1 MTSSISVI
9 HPNLSVGARKTLLAY
24 LAISA
29 VVFVLMMI
37 FGASMRYEQ
46 SQWLGMGPQYFYQI
60 MTAHGV
66 GMIGI
71 VGLAASAV
79 MWFFLSRHVQLS
91 TPILVVNL
99 ILFLIGV
106 VLILGAIFIGGFAA
120 AWTFL
125 YPLPAMGK
133 GAWGNHAA
141 ASYLIGLLLIGV
153 GFLLLY
159 LDTARAIMKK
169 YGNLGKALGWPQ
181 LFSNSQDEPPPAAVI
196 ASTMVLI
203 VNIAGIAA
211 GAVVL
216 VLCLVNLYMPSFELD
231 PLLVKNLIYFFGHI
245 FINAAIYQ
253 AVIAVYEI
261 LPQYTNRTWKPTK
274 VFILSWTLSTLMVM
288 SVYPHHLLMDF
299 AMPTWALIMGQI
311 ISYMS
316 GFPVLVVTAFGALT
330 IIYRSGIKWDV
341 TSGLLIL
348 SMLGWA
354 CGVIPAIVDG
364 TISVNN
370 VMHNTLWVPGHFH
383 IYLLLGLLPMLF
395 GFMYYLIQSNGNK
408 VGAIDNIAFWSYL
421 LGGIGF
427 VTMFLLSGKESIPR
441 RWAAH
446 LSEWVPYDRIASV
459 FATLIVIGALVF
471 AYRFL
476 TRLNRI
482 NIATS

>member
-1 MTSSISVI
+1 MSSSISVI
-9 HPNLSVGARKTLLAY
+9 HPNLSAGARKTLLTY

-29 VVFVLMMI
+29 VVFLLMMV

-46 SQWLGMGPQYFYQI
+46 SEWLGMGPQYFYQI
-60 MTAHGV
+60 MTAHGI

-91 TPILVVNL
+91 TPILVANL
-99 ILFLIGV
+99 VFFLIGV

-133 GAWGNHAA
+133 GVWGNHAA
-141 ASYLIGLLLIGV
+141 ASYLVGLLLIGV

-159 LDTARAIMKK
+159 LDTARGIMKK

-181 LFSNSQDEPPPAAVI
+181 LFFNSQDEAPPSAVI

-216 VLCLVNLYMPSFELD
+216 VLSLVNLYMPSYELD
-231 PLLVKNLIYFFGHI
+231 PLLVKNLIYFFGHV

-261 LPQYTNRTWKPTK
+261 LPLYTNRPWKPTK

-299 AMPTWALIMGQI
+299 AMPKWALIMGQI

-316 GFPVLVVTAFGALT
+316 GFPVLVVTAIGALT
-330 IIYRSGIKWDV
+330 LIYRSGIKWDV
-341 TSGLLIL
+341 TSRLLIL

-395 GFMYYLIQSNGNK
+395 GFMYYLVQSNGNK
-408 VGAIDNIAFWSYL
+408 VGAVDDVAFWFYL
-421 LGGIGF
+421 VGGMGF

-459 FATLIVIGALVF
+459 FATLVVIGALVF

-476 TRLNRI
+476 TRLSRI